1 MAGQN
6 FGVSDQTVGGTQT
19 ATNVTAPTLI
29 NPRRCI
35 LWTINVVN
43 PGNAESLVIND
54 VATLDGANESNQML
68 VFPFASLVAA
78 GPLVK
83 LAWPMQSGIVVSA
96 VPTGAVLNFAFT
108 YGPHGA

>member
-6 FGVSDQTVGGTQT
+6 LGVYDESVGGSQT
-19 ATNVTAPTLI
+19 AINITAPALI
-29 NPRRCI
+29 NPRRCV

-68 VFPFASLVAA
+68 VFSFASLVAA

>member
-6 FGVSDQTVGGTQT
+6 LGVYDQTIGGTQT
-19 ATNVTAPTLI
+19 ALNITAPTLI

-43 PGNAESLVIND
+43 PGNAGVLTIND
-54 VATLDGANESNQML
+54 AASLEAANESNQML